1 MANGSDSINTHG
13 GMPYLFQ
20 KTKEQWLAEGDAHYQ
35 VKRYEEALE
44 AYVNVLL
51 IDPNAAA
58 VYNRKGFAL
67 LKLRRNE
74 EAFDAF
80 FKARDAF
87 EFDIHLHPT
96 DAETLGPAERAIQ
109 LAPTDAEAY
118 SVKAH
123 ALRKLKCYTDA
134 LGVYERLLAL
144 NPNLE
149 QAWMNKAEVL
159 KHLGRSKEAQQAYET
174 VRRLAK
180 RRWIGW

>member
-1 MANGSDSINTHG
+1 MLPLVKVQVTMS
-13 GMPYLFQ
+13 YLFQ

-80 FKARDAF
+80 SKARDAF
-87 EFDIHLHPT
+87 EFDIHLHPN
-96 DAETLGPAERAIQ
+96 
-109 LAPTDAEAY
+109 DAEAY
-118 SVKAH
+118 TGKDLALHGLNRSLEAVRTLEH
-123 ALRKLKCYTDA
+123 ALKLDH
-134 LGVYERLLAL
+134 L
-144 NPNLE
+144 NVEDYNCI
-149 QAWMNKAEVL
+149 V
-159 KHLGRSKEAQQAYET
+159 
-174 VRRLAK
+174 
-180 RRWIGW
+180 